1 MQNDLEVGKDDSFGF
16 GEFAK
21 RLVTS
26 GSGLW
31 GGPRKG
37 QHDDKA
43 HPPIHP
49 VKFARRGE
57 LQNTTEVKIYDLL
70 IRHFLASVARDA
82 VGEETKVEVSMGD
95 ELFTASG
102 LRIL

>member
-1 MQNDLEVGKDDSFGF
+1 M
-16 GEFAK
+16 
-21 RLVTS
+21 VTS

-49 VKFARRGE
+49 VKFAGKEE
-57 LQNTTEVKIYDLL
+57 LQSIAEVKIYDLI

-82 VGEETKVEVSMGD
+82 VGEETNVEVSMGD

-102 LRIL
+102 LHIL